1 MCGIVIRAM
10 RAEDIP
16 LLAAV
21 ERDNFS
27 DPWSEASFEAEL
39 KNPYGITLVAE
50 TVTGISGYLNAFLVG
65 ENLHINTFCVVLAHR
80 GNGIASALMERLL
93 EKAVSEG
100 AEDATL
106 EVREGNIPAQ
116 ALYRKYGFIPVGVRK
131 RFYRKPEEDAV
142 LMRKEFIHD

>member
-39 KNPYGITLVAE
+39 KNPYGITLVA
-50 TVTGISGYLNAFLVG
+50 
-65 ENLHINTFCVVLAHR
+65 
-80 GNGIASALMERLL
+80 
-93 EKAVSEG
+93 
-100 AEDATL
+100 
-106 EVREGNIPAQ
+106 
-116 ALYRKYGFIPVGVRK
+116 
-131 RFYRKPEEDAV
+131 
-142 LMRKEFIHD
+142 

>member
-1 MCGIVIRAM
+1 MCEIVIREM

-16 LLAAV
+16 ILAAI

-50 TVTGISGYLNAFLVG
+50 TMTGVSGYLNAFLVG
-65 ENLHINTFCVVLAHR
+65 GNLHINTFCVVSAQR
-80 GNGIASALMERLL
+80 RKGVASALMERLL

-100 AEDATL
+100 VEDATL
-106 EVREGNIPAQ
+106 EVREENVSAQ
-116 ALYRKYGFIPVGVRK
+116 ALYRKFGFVPVGIRK
-131 RFYRKPEEDAV
+131 RFYREPEEDAV
-142 LMRKEFIHD
+142 LMKKEFVDG